1 MTRCRS
7 WICEIL
13 FANEFDPQ
21 MEVDVWVNVDE
32 RLWEYMGIFV
42 LPSILPTRRY
52 GGQCDRLFAGSSCSD
67 SVGFASLLKVTDYDQ
82 DGKSLR
88 FGRAVCFGGV
98 DPGPCERSPLR
109 SSCTTLNLVV
119 ERDLKNVAMSR
130 CKARGYFL

>member
-1 MTRCRS
+1 MSMSTCHA
-7 WICEIL
+7 L
-13 FANEFDPQ
+13 FEPSREAPTPAES
-21 MEVDVWVNVDE
+21 
-32 RLWEYMGIFV
+32 LA
-42 LPSILPTRRY
+42 SILPTRRY